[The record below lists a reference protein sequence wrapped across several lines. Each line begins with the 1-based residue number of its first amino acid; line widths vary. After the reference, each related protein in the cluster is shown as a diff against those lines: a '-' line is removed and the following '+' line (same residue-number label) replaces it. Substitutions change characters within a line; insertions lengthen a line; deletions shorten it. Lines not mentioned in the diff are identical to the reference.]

1 MNINKLLETI
11 KDTSRDYVGMNGC
24 LYQDITREELN
35 LIVNEIKRLNKELE
49 EKEAILGGIQQLEA
63 EIERLDKHK
72 NEFQARIDKVIE
84 CLEEGIDFPYYDEDT
99 KKYLKGMKGILKGSD
114 KK

>member
-11 KDTSRDYVGMNGC
+11 KDTSRDYVGTNGC
-24 LYQDITREELN
+24 LYQDISREELN

-63 EIERLDKHK
+63 EIERLNNIINNLWEYLEKAKEVTTGEYK
-72 NEFQARIDKVIE
+72 NAIKDIIHFIQPY
-84 CLEEGIDFPYYDEDT
+84 LE
-99 KKYLKGMKGILKGSD
+99 LKEQNNE
-114 KK
+114 